1 MSEFASSV
9 DRLSAALANE
19 RRAQNAKM
27 ERLEERL
34 TILERKLQETLEALK
49 PLTNVDKQ
57 IKTAGAALEWLFTRV
72 EKLEN
77 SQSR

>member
-1 MSEFASSV
+1 MSDFASSV
-9 DRLSAALANE
+9 DRLSVVLANE

-34 TILERKLQETLEALK
+34 TRLERQLQETLEALK

-57 IKTAGAALEWLFTRV
+57 SKTAAAALEWLFDRV
-72 EKLEN
+72 ERLEN
-77 SQSR
+77 SQPR